1 MAMNVGSGE
10 EAEAMSDIN
19 VTPLVDVMLVL
30 LIIFIITIR
39 VIIQQV
45 PVQLPKATNLPTQT
59 KPENITIAID
69 KEGDIYWNT
78 QKLSSKDE
86 LKAEAARHRAH
97 RAAAGSAHPRRLQ
110 RSVPVRGPGARG
122 HAADRHP
129 QSGVHHHPRS
139 FRSRNVGEITH
150 GHDCR
155 RE

>member
-1 MAMNVGSGE
+1 MAMNTGVTE

-69 KEGDIYWNT
+69 KDGDMFWNT
-78 QKLSSKDE
+78 QKVASTDE
-86 LKAEAARHRAH
+86 LKQKLRVAAREEPQPEVHIR
-97 RAAAGSAHPRRLQ
+97 GDSN
-110 RSVPVRGPGARG
+110 VRYQFVGQVLVATQQIGIRKVAFITTPDHFGPG
-122 HAADRHP
+122 
-129 QSGVHHHPRS
+129 
-139 FRSRNVGEITH
+139 T
-150 GHDCR
+150 
-155 RE
+155 